1 MKLNELDAFLK
12 ERLAIDDFPFD
23 VSLNGVQVACSD
35 KEIRKIGFAVDAS
48 LATIKAAA
56 EQECDMLFVHHGLFW
71 GKPLAVSGPHYERI
85 RTLIGSDTALY
96 ACHLPLDAHPVYGNN
111 AQMAMA
117 LGIREYDMFGM
128 YHGSMIGVK
137 GNLPFE
143 MSLEEVCGLLGF
155 SENTGL
161 RTLPFGKEKVKS
173 VGIISGGGGDDV
185 WQAVN
190 DGLDL
195 YITGEISHQNFHEAL
210 EDHISVIAGGHYQSE
225 TYGVKAVLRMLM
237 GELGIEGVFLPW
249 PTAL

>member
-12 ERLAIDDFPFD
+12 ERLAINDFPFD

-117 LGIREYDMFGM
+117 LGMREYDMFGM
-128 YHGSMIGVK
+128 YHGSTIGVK

-161 RTLPFGKEKVKS
+161 RILPFGKEKVKS
-173 VGIISGGGGDDV
+173 VGIISAGHDADCGQDLNHLCIGSPALSIRLSHGVHLQSARPSVVRLTPSIGDE
-185 WQAVN
+185 
-190 DGLDL
+190 GCRL
-195 YITGEISHQNFHEAL
+195 TKEKKKISKE
-210 EDHISVIAGGHYQSE
+210 
-225 TYGVKAVLRMLM
+225 LR
-237 GELGIEGVFLPW
+237 P
-249 PTAL
+249 PR